1 MSCAFMAIN
10 MVIAAFVIGNV
21 TILMTRA
28 DVALLA
34 YRDDAQVIILSR
46 AVSCGTPEC
55 CDVSCRVVSCRV
67 VSCRVVLWCVVLC
80 CVVSCAGT
88 RALASFASCHSLG
101 RLVLCCCAVSC
112 AGTRGLASFA
122 SCHSSRLV
130 SARSNRNRRIAPLDD
145 DAVLCHAALLA

>member
-34 YRDDAQVIILSR
+34 YRDDAQVIIPSR
-46 AVSCGTPEC
+46 AVSCGTPE
-55 CDVSCRVVSCRV
+55 R
-67 VSCRVVLWCVVLC
+67 RVVLCCVVLC
-80 CVVSCAGT
+80 CVVP
-88 RALASFASCHSLG
+88 
-101 RLVLCCCAVSC
+101 VSC

-122 SCHSSRLV
+122 SCHSLGRLV
-130 SARSNRNRRIAPLDD
+130 LCGASVVGWHASARLVRVVPL
-145 DAVLCHAALLA
+145 VALGFRAIEQK